1 MSPSSRPT
9 PHHDGPFRVGLIG
22 YGLAGSAFHAPLIA
36 TTPGLRLDAVVT
48 ANPDR
53 RDQLHR
59 EHPGARAVDTPEQLL
74 ADPDALDL
82 VVIASPNRTHVPLAR
97 AALNAGLATVV
108 DKPLAATDADAL
120 ALCELAESRGVLLSV
135 FQNRRWDGDFLTA
148 ARLVRGGALG
158 RVHRF
163 ESRFERFRPKPK
175 AGWRELADP
184 AEVGGTLYDLGSHL
198 VDQALTLFGPVET
211 VYAEVDVRRDGAVVD
226 DDSFLALTH
235 VSGTRSHLWTSAI
248 TPLAGPRLRVLG
260 DTAGYVKSGMDPQE
274 ADLRAGHRPDGTG
287 RAGVPWGADQPSHY
301 GTLGTDEAAAPVP
314 TDPGDYP
321 AYYAGIAAALA
332 TPGTPPPVD
341 PRDAAA
347 TLTVLE
353 AARTS
358 AATGTT
364 VRLD

>member
-1 MSPSSRPT
+1 MSTAPRP
-9 PHHDGPFRVGLIG
+9 PFRVGLVG

-53 RDQLHR
+53 RAKLHR
-59 EHPGARAVDTPEQLL
+59 DHPDARAVDTPEELF
-74 ADPDALDL
+74 ADRDALDL
-82 VVIASPNRTHVPLAR
+82 IVIASPNRTHVPLAR
-97 AALNAGLATVV
+97 AAIEAGLATVV
-108 DKPLAATDADAL
+108 DKPLAATAASAL
-120 ALCELAESRGVLLSV
+120 ELCKLAESRGVLLSV

-148 ARLVRGGALG
+148 RRLVTEGALG

-198 VDQALTLFGPVET
+198 VDQAITLFGPVET
-211 VYAEVDVRRDGAVVD
+211 VYAEIDIRRDGAVVD
-226 DDSFLALTH
+226 DDAFLALTH
-235 VSGTRSHLWTSAI
+235 ASGTRSHLWTSAV
-248 TPLAGPRLRVLG
+248 TPLIGPRLRVLG
-260 DTAGYVKSGMDPQE
+260 DSAGYVKFGMDPQE
-274 ADLRAGHRPDGTG
+274 DALKAGLRPDGPH
-287 RAGVPWGADQPSHY
+287 AWGADDPAAY
-301 GTLGTDEAAAPVP
+301 GTLGTDESSAPVP

-332 TPGTPPPVD
+332 TGTPPPVD
-341 PRDAAA
+341 PRDAVA

-353 AARTS
+353 AARAS
-358 AATGTT
+358 AATGTVVST
-364 VRLD
+364 S